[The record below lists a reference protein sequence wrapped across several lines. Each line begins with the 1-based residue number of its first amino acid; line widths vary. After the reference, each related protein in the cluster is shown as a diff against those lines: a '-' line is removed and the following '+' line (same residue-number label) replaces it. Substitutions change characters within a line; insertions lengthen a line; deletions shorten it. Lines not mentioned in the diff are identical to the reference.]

1 MKYLWMVLLM
11 SLLFPLA
18 GYGQRLPLKSGRQ
31 FVRMDGGS
39 SRVPVAYIRNKRIQ
53 KVPDLKGLS
62 LGVKL
67 TPSME
72 TLLFHNS
79 FFAALQR
86 NIEKVMIGTEREQ
99 IMKMRWVAPLY
110 MDVSA
115 QISKTVALSEQQNFR
130 YLLEESY
137 RDVLLTPGEWN
148 LRKIVEQKVVRNHL
162 TLLDE
167 ALFLDVM
174 SLEFYMHKHRNE
186 WPLMGTDPE
195 IDKLNKHLVQAL
207 WDDNLSGI
215 VVALRRQAT
224 NIPAI
229 STTVQRT
236 ETFIKKHKRMP
247 GLVYLHTPE
256 YTGISIT
263 ADEKN
268 LGMDMQFLAVTNLAE
283 KEKFSSASLAKLIDQ
298 WECYYVIAL
307 DSGIPE
313 RDADGTANIPVYTK
327 AQWQKRLERW
337 VHSDP
342 VMALLR
348 DPRSYSEL
356 LQAHNNVWEE
366 QLASAK
372 QQASAEQVNQWW
384 ELMRPVRETSLQFSQ
399 WNDFER
405 SEALINAARSLELEM
420 PVLTHAEWDAE
431 LQQWIE
437 TMGIPRNIILENSET
452 DEIEVDELIEGTVKI
467 KPFKEMDLLEKRE
480 EVFGQIYY
488 NHIYP
493 EEFIARLREAGEL

>member
-11 SLLFPLA
+11 SLLFPLSV
-18 GYGQRLPLKSGRQ
+18 YGQRSLKSGRQ
-31 FVRMDGGS
+31 LMLMNRKTV
-39 SRVPVAYIRNKRIQ
+39 RVPVIYIRNRRMQ
-53 KVPDLKGLS
+53 PVPDLKGIA
-62 LGVKL
+62 LGVKP
-67 TPSME
+67 TPFMDMRPFRN
-72 TLLFHNS
+72 T
-79 FFAALQR
+79 FFASLQR
-86 NIEKVMIGTEREQ
+86 NINKVVSGAEREQ
-99 IMKMRWVAPLY
+99 IMSTRLVVPLY
-110 MDVSA
+110 MDVSL
-115 QISKTVALSEQQNFR
+115 QISRAVPLSEQQFFR
-130 YLLEESY
+130 RLLEESY
-137 RDVLLTPGEWN
+137 QDMLFTTGEWN
-148 LRKIVEQKVVRNHL
+148 LRKVMEQKVDRNHL
-162 TLLDE
+162 TLSDE

-174 SLEFYMHKHRNE
+174 SLELYMNQHHNE

-195 IDKLNKHLVQAL
+195 IDKLNKQLAQAL
-207 WDDNLSGI
+207 WDDKLSGI

-224 NIPAI
+224 NIPAV
-229 STTVQRT
+229 STVVQRT
-236 ETFIKKHKRMP
+236 EAFIKKNKRMP
-247 GLVYLHTPE
+247 GLVYLNTPE

-268 LGMDMQFLAVTNLAE
+268 LGMDMQFLAVTNLGENE
-283 KEKFSSASLAKLIDQ
+283 KNLNAALAKLIDQ
-298 WECYYVIAL
+298 WECYYGKAL
-307 DSGIPE
+307 DSGTPE
-313 RDADGTANIPVYTK
+313 RNADGTANIPVYTK
-327 AQWQKRLERW
+327 AQWQKRLGRW

-348 DPRSYSEL
+348 EPRSYLEL

-366 QLASAK
+366 QLTSAK
-372 QQASAEQVNQWW
+372 QQALPEQVNQWW

-420 PVLTHAEWDAE
+420 PVLTHTEWDAE

-452 DEIEVDELIEGTVKI
+452 DEIEVDELIDGTVKI